1 MLYFS
6 STTVWSKEYG
16 FLFVCLFAC
25 FLFSLFCHWDWYAEH
40 LFWAHWPWQILWNPR
55 IGRHLESISLTWGF
69 FHPRINS
76 FYSFGV
82 VRWLV
87 WFEINISYP
96 YKSGPFNHSPSVS
109 VILCDDLE
117 FSKEKSWVRSGS
129 KWLHDLRNWVQRR
142 FLISDFYCFWGNTP
156 TCNMQT

>member
-16 FLFVCLFAC
+16 FLFVCLLVFCFCCFAIETDMLNIY
-25 FLFSLFCHWDWYAEH
+25 FEPTDLDRFSGTPELAGSLIPFPYHGVSFIH
-40 LFWAHWPWQILWNPR
+40 
-55 IGRHLESISLTWGF
+55 ESTHFTVAVLYCGW
-69 FHPRINS
+69 
-76 FYSFGV
+76 
-82 VRWLV
+82 V
-87 WFEINISYP
+87 WFKINISYP

-129 KWLHDLRNWVQRR
+129 KWLHNLRNWVQRR
-142 FLISDFYCFWGNTP
+142 FLISDFYCLWGDIP